1 MKILYIQPI
10 HESGMERLAKRH
22 EVLVAPDTRRETLLR
37 LIADAD
43 AVVTR
48 LTPVDREMIERGK
61 RLKAICKHGVGV
73 DNIDTAFAASRGI
86 AIVTTGDANSSA
98 VAEHAMFAIGALH
111 KRMVP
116 LDRAVRAGAWGL
128 RDCSGAED
136 VRGKVLGIVGLGRI
150 GGCLARMAGAGFGME
165 VWAYGPRLDEATA
178 AMHGCRAAPDLED
191 LLRRTDVISLHVPL
205 TDETRH
211 LIDARRLSL
220 LRKGAYLV
228 NFARGEVV
236 DETALYEALR
246 DGHLAGAAL
255 DAFETEPPDI
265 TRPLYQLD
273 NVLLSPHCAALTEDA
288 RRSMSL
294 RIAEALGMILDGA
307 ARG

>member
-10 HESGMERLAKRH
+10 HASGMERLAAQH
-22 EVLVAPDTRRETLLR
+22 EVVVAPDTERATVMR

-48 LTPVDREMIERGK
+48 LTPMDRALIEQGT

-86 AIVTTGDANSSA
+86 EIVTTGDANSSA

-111 KRMVP
+111 KRMVM
-116 LDRAVRAGAWGL
+116 LDRAMRAGEWGV
-128 RDCSGAED
+128 RDHSGATD

-150 GGCLARMAGAGFGME
+150 GSCLARMAGAGFGME
-165 VWAYGPRLDEATA
+165 VWAYGPRLSA
-178 AMHGCRAAPDLED
+178 AQASAQGCHWAPDLD
-191 LLRRTDVISLHVPL
+191 TLLRKADVVSLHLPL
-205 TDETRH
+205 TADTRH
-211 LIDARRLSL
+211 LMDARRLSL
-220 LRKGAYLV
+220 MRRGAYLV

-236 DETALYEALR
+236 EEDALYAALR
-246 DGHLAGAAL
+246 DGHLGGAAL

-265 TRPLYQLD
+265 RRPLFQLD

-294 RIAEALGMILDGA
+294 RIAEALERILA
-307 ARG
+307 QATA